1 MQKLNIPIKRWRNK
15 SMNRYFIR
23 FEIDNFCLNDLLH
36 DYNSKL
42 HLQMYKV
49 EERTFG
55 TPCILKFKV

>member
-1 MQKLNIPIKRWRNK
+1 MAQQIYEQI
-15 SMNRYFIR
+15 FIR

-42 HLQMYKV
+42 RLQMYKV

>member
-1 MQKLNIPIKRWRNK
+1 
-15 SMNRYFIR
+15 MNRYFIR

-42 HLQMYKV
+42 RLQMYKV

-55 TPCILKFKV
+55 TPCIPLFKFSEKNVGLL